1 MNIATKLMLTVVA
14 FILIFSGGVT
24 LMVTTIPGIA
34 LLGYVWGFNTA
45 GGGK

>member
-14 FILIFSGGVT
+14 FILIFAGGVT
-24 LMVTTIPGIA
+24 FMATTIPGIA
-34 LLGYVWGFNTA
+34 LLGYVLGFNPA